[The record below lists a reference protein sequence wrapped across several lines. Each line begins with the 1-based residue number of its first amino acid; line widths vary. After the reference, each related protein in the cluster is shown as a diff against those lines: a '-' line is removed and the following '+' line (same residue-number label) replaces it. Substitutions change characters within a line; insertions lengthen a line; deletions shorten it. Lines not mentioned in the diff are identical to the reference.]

1 MKSPY
6 LRNGYLHP
14 HWPFWDMVFW
24 RKIRWQCT
32 DLHSL
37 FLLTELYVTLQ
48 KIFSMLR
55 QWAGQFPS
63 SHFGLE
69 TLNVLENKVNKAQ
82 CQTQE
87 RQVLIRD
94 SFGLDCCHLEL
105 LIGSLYCCSALG
117 WFNFCPIRSALLLH
131 KHWVTLLTSLT
142 EVSSRCIYLTK
153 TSQVSSAKDW

>member
-1 MKSPY
+1 
-6 LRNGYLHP
+6 
-14 HWPFWDMVFW
+14 
-24 RKIRWQCT
+24 
-32 DLHSL
+32 
-37 FLLTELYVTLQ
+37 
-48 KIFSMLR
+48 MLR

-105 LIGSLYCCSALG
+105 LIGSLSIAVQ
-117 WFNFCPIRSALLLH
+117 H
-131 KHWVTLLTSLT
+131 
-142 EVSSRCIYLTK
+142 
-153 TSQVSSAKDW
+153 